1 MDDDL
6 AAFTA
11 PLSASTEEMH
21 AWSVGRFH
29 LACYLTDS
37 VPPHQY
43 VVSAR
48 AAHLVI
54 DGDVIARGG
63 LVVGNH
69 PAPPG
74 PCHQATWTA
83 SWRSDETVEDASA
96 AGGSGRDRLE
106 PGPLPGIGVM
116 HLHHID
122 PMPDGYTYP
131 YFPDVLHVVYAAA
144 PGGYHPEL
152 REVDGYELGAELVP
166 VDEARRLG
174 LNAGQHMCSSTPPC
188 SVEHRPQ
195 CLYLDRSLYPMPR
208 PINGGSISGRLTHTS

>member
-48 AAHLVI
+48 AVVI
-54 DGDVIARGG
+54 DGDRV
-63 LVVGNH
+63 LVVQDPNSKH
-69 PAPPG
+69 ILPG
-74 PCHQATWTA
+74 GKLEP
-83 SWRSDETVEDASA
+83 DETVEDAL
-96 AGGSGRDRLE
+96 RREVLE
-106 PGPLPGIGVM
+106 ETGWSLARFRQIGVM

-131 YFPDVLHVVYAAA
+131 YPDVLHVVYAAA

-166 VDEARRLG
+166 VDEARRLD
-174 LNAGQHMCSSTPPC
+174 LNAGQHVFLDAAL

-195 CLYLDRSLYPMPR
+195 GL
-208 PINGGSISGRLTHTS
+208 